1 MSVHIQKIGLLKKS
15 YAVTNVIM
23 LRNNNIDTLR
33 FSLAENVSLYVSS
46 LKWSGRKR
54 YRKKV
59 ELKFNQQ

>member
-33 FSLAENVSLYVSS
+33 FSLTEKFSLYVFQSEMEQA
-46 LKWSGRKR
+46 KKDIERK
-54 YRKKV
+54 
-59 ELKFNQQ
+59 LN